1 MYITFPKIDPNH
13 VENRPIVT
21 MASQF
26 LSRGCHQHND
36 TFNRNYTSNRDSH
49 IPTPHKVNIHMI
61 FWCCTLPIIPLMKLF
76 LTVIRIFLI
85 SSGVSMI
92 SFEII
97 IWSNVGILCRSRWTL
112 QILELQHTKWGLIFQ
127 WDQVHI
133 FFLLCALFIK
143 PQIIKMMLEKIE
155 FQCKLTT
162 SRDQR
167 KLANKH

>member
-1 MYITFPKIDPNH
+1 MLKIDQLSLWPANIEASWAADVINIMTPLTGITHQIGTVTFPLLT
-13 VENRPIVT
+13 R
-21 MASQF
+21 
-26 LSRGCHQHND
+26 L
-36 TFNRNYTSNRDSH
+36 TFTWSFDVVLY
-49 IPTPHKVNIHMI
+49 
-61 FWCCTLPIIPLMKLF
+61 PLFPSWNCLW
-76 LTVIRIFLI
+76 VIRIFLI

-133 FFLLCALFIK
+133 FLLCALFIK

-162 SRDQR
+162 RDQR